1 MVYISLVEESD
12 ISSPDHDTHEQY
24 FMAAV
29 CVCVC
34 LCVCLCLCVCW
45 QEVRTAE
52 F

>member
-1 MVYISLVEESD
+1 MVYISLVQEND
-12 ISSPDHDTHEQY
+12 ISSPDYGTHEQY

-29 CVCVC
+29 YVCVCVC
-34 LCVCLCLCVCW
+34 VSVCLSVCW